1 METILF
7 TGLILGLASNVHCLG
22 MCGPIAL
29 VLPLNRTNN
38 WTILGGTLQYNLGR
52 TLMYGVLGII
62 FGLLGVTIQ
71 IFGILQWMSI
81 VAGIA
86 LVVFAWRKQ
95 LKVWFPHVS
104 NPFGVQKGIQ
114 KLMGKSMKSKSRFR
128 LLAFGAINGLLPC
141 GMVYVALLNALL
153 AESLVSS
160 SLAMV
165 AFGVG
170 TLPIMIFVP
179 FMSNKIGAETRKKL
193 NRSIPYVLTVVGLMI
208 ALRGMNLGIPYVSP
222 RISVPAGEM
231 ITNSS
236 DTPNKVASPAVEME
250 CCHSPE
256 SESCTE

>member
-52 TLMYGVLGII
+52 TLIYGVLGAL
-62 FGLLGVTIQ
+62 FGLLGMTIQ

-81 VAGIA
+81 LAGIA
-86 LVVFAWRKQ
+86 LVIFAWRKK
-95 LKVWFPHVS
+95 LNVWFPHIS
-104 NPFGVQKGIQ
+104 NPFGIQKGIQ
-114 KLMGKSMKSKSRFR
+114 RLMGKSMKSKSRFK

-153 AESLVSS
+153 ADSLVSS
-160 SLAMV
+160 SLAMI
-165 AFGVG
+165 AFGIG

-179 FMSNKIGAETRKKL
+179 FMSNKIGKETRRKL
-193 NRSIPYVLTVVGLMI
+193 NRGIPYVLTVVGLMI
-208 ALRGMNLGIPYVSP
+208 ALRGMNLGIPFVSP
-222 RISVPAGEM
+222 RISVPAASEIPKGEM
-231 ITNSS
+231 NPKDSEAPIQM
-236 DTPNKVASPAVEME
+236 D
-250 CCHSPE
+250 CCHSKSDCNE
-256 SESCTE
+256 

>member
-38 WTILGGTLQYNLGR
+38 WTILSGTLQYNLGR
-52 TLMYGVLGII
+52 TLMYGVLGVL
-62 FGLLGVTIQ
+62 FGLLGMTIQ

-81 VAGIA
+81 LAGIA
-86 LVVFAWRKQ
+86 LVIFAWRKQ
-95 LKVWFPHVS
+95 LNVWFPRVA
-104 NPFGVQKGIQ
+104 NPFGIQKGIQ
-114 KLMGKSMKSKSRFR
+114 HLMGKSMRSKSRFK

-153 AESLVSS
+153 AESLTSS
-160 SLAMV
+160 SLAMI

-179 FMSNKIGAETRKKL
+179 FMSNKIGNETRRKL
-193 NRSIPYVLTVVGLMI
+193 NRGIPYVLTVVGLII
-208 ALRGMNLGIPYVSP
+208 ALRGMNLGIPFVSP
-222 RISVPAGEM
+222 RISVPAVSAVQKDEIKTGK
-231 ITNSS
+231 S
-236 DTPNKVASPAVEME
+236 ASGTTIQMD
-250 CCHSPE
+250 CCHSK
-256 SESCTE
+256 ESCSE

>member
-1 METILF
+1 METILL

-29 VLPLNRTNN
+29 VLPLNRSNN

-52 TLMYGVLGII
+52 TLMYGLLGVV

-104 NPFGVQKGIQ
+104 NPFGIQKGIQ
-114 KLMGKSMKSKSRFR
+114 RLMGKSMKSKSRFK
-128 LLAFGAINGLLPC
+128 LIAFGAVNGLLPC

-153 AESLVSS
+153 AENLMSS
-160 SLAMV
+160 SLAMI

-179 FMSNKIGAETRKKL
+179 FMSNKIGTETRKKL

-222 RISVPAGEM
+222 RISMP
-231 ITNSS
+231 
-236 DTPNKVASPAVEME
+236 KASELKEDNPENENGAVETTVQMD
-250 CCHSPE
+250 CCHSK
-256 SESCTE
+256 ESCSK